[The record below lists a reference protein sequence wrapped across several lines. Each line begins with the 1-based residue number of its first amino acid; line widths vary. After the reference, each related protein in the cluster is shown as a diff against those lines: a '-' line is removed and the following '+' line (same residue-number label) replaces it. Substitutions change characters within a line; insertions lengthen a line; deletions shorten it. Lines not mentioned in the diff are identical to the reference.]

1 MWENKRDSSL
11 LFFRHRLHTYVVVGR
26 FPLLPL
32 LSPIL
37 SYASSRKRR
46 RRRFQPLIY
55 CVRRKKSRRLFRY
68 LKHAKKKQHTHT
80 RRAPYFP
87 PGQDMNTE
95 TGEGEARPS
104 SRKKGTFI
112 YLWNRKGIN
121 FPLLFC
127 PFPFFP
133 VKWFPDFCSRG
144 DFSFPFPFGQG
155 RELPKKE
162 KGKKNRKQE
171 SFFRHKSPMSEIFFL
186 LP

>member
-37 SYASSRKRR
+37 SSASSRKRR

-104 SRKKGTFI
+104 SKKKGTFI

-121 FPLLFC
+121 FPPPFC
-127 PFPFFP
+127 PFPFLSSGFRTF
-133 VKWFPDFCSRG
+133 VLG
-144 DFSFPFPFGQG
+144 GIFPFLSPSDKGESCQRRR
-155 RELPKKE
+155 REKRTENKKV
-162 KGKKNRKQE
+162 
-171 SFFRHKSPMSEIFFL
+171 FFRHKSPMSEIFFL